1 MITEEERKEKES
13 EETESKEMENK
24 TVAGMDRI
32 DFLTMLEELE
42 YR

>member
-1 MITEEERKEKES
+1 MITEMSKEKER
-13 EETESKEMENK
+13 EELETEERENK

-42 YR
+42 FR

>member
-1 MITEEERKEKES
+1 MITEEESKETES
-13 EETESKEMENK
+13 EETESEERENK

>member
-42 YR
+42 FR

>member
-1 MITEEERKEKES
+1 MITEEESKER
-13 EETESKEMENK
+13 EETESEEMENK

-42 YR
+42 FR

>member
-1 MITEEERKEKES
+1 MITEMTEEKEREEMEPEER
-13 EETESKEMENK
+13 ENK

-42 YR
+42 FR